1 MHTFSK
7 SVYFYL
13 LQLTLKISFS
23 SSYNILTPGSC
34 YDCTTWIRRANNAF
48 LTSLINMEGMQ
59 SVTPESVFKENIFLS
74 VFKVNS
80 LAEYIFIAT
89 VDFLFL
95 KQCIVAH

>member
-1 MHTFSK
+1 
-7 SVYFYL
+7 
-13 LQLTLKISFS
+13 
-23 SSYNILTPGSC
+23 
-34 YDCTTWIRRANNAF
+34 
-48 LTSLINMEGMQ
+48 MEGMH

-95 KQCIVAH
+95 KQCIVAHWYVLRKQCT